1 MPKSNLDLIND
12 CDSFPYDT
20 FPSQQSAFTGYYT
33 FLLPNDARPHGLL
46 TSATVQS
53 MPWTS
58 DFRIDHS
65 TKTVHL
71 LPASHNPADLAS
83 SCTSAL
89 SNLITKA
96 IQTNTFPILHG
107 KHSEPYPILGAPKG
121 PISIERFARSLFGL
135 TARGAHLTVYT
146 RTVHGLSIWV
156 PRRSPTLFTY
166 PHCLDTTVAG
176 GVTTGEDP
184 FTCIV
189 REAAEEASLPEEL
202 VRTHARSCGVLSYM
216 GLRDEARGGG
226 GGEQGLVTPDLIY
239 VFDLEVGEEVR
250 LEPGDDE
257 VEAFYLWDV
266 ETVRRGL
273 AEGGF
278 KTNSAVVMVD
288 FLMRHGVVR
297 PETEGDYVEIAMR
310 MHRRL
315 PFPVSARQVL

>member
-1 MPKSNLDLIND
+1 
-12 CDSFPYDT
+12 
-20 FPSQQSAFTGYYT
+20 
-33 FLLPNDARPHGLL
+33 
-46 TSATVQS
+46 
-53 MPWTS
+53 
-58 DFRIDHS
+58 
-65 TKTVHL
+65 
-71 LPASHNPADLAS
+71 
-83 SCTSAL
+83 
-89 SNLITKA
+89 
-96 IQTNTFPILHG
+96 
-107 KHSEPYPILGAPKG
+107 
-121 PISIERFARSLFGL
+121 
-135 TARGAHLTVYT
+135 
-146 RTVHGLSIWV
+146 
-156 PRRSPTLFTY
+156 
-166 PHCLDTTVAG
+166 
-176 GVTTGEDP
+176 
-184 FTCIV
+184 
-189 REAAEEASLPEEL
+189 
-202 VRTHARSCGVLSYM
+202 M